1 MTLVLGTIFDCV
13 IYGIFNMTLMY
24 FYHAGVFLPN
34 LCESQRSNPHRA
46 MSELLSSGVA
56 LGPIPAAYPP
66 TTTASA
72 PSA

>member
-1 MTLVLGTIFDCV
+1 
-13 IYGIFNMTLMY
+13 MTLMY

-56 LGPIPAAYPP
+56 AGPIPAAYPP